1 MDLDRLLQELG
12 ERGGSDLHLKVNRP
26 PLFRIAGEL
35 NPTSYP
41 ELSRAEVQESVYRI
55 MGPTVQKKFEESL
68 EGDFSYEIPGLA
80 RFRVNAFVQ
89 RGDMGAV
96 FRLVPLDVPTI
107 DSMGLPQVFKSL
119 CMHPNG
125 LVVVTGP
132 TGSGKSTTL
141 ACMIQ
146 HINTTRPVH
155 VMTIED
161 PIEFVYQDELSTINQ
176 RELNIDT
183 FNLSKA
189 LRAALRQDPDVVL
202 MGEMRDLET
211 MRFAVTAAE
220 TGHLVF
226 STLHTNDAK
235 QTLDRVLD
243 TFPADQ
249 TKQVR
254 SQLALVLRGVISQR
268 LVRRSDGTGRIA
280 AVEIMINSPNV
291 RQLIEDGAV
300 RDIEKAME
308 NDTYYGMQ
316 TFNQAL
322 LELVQ
327 NGMLT
332 EEEAVMNSGAPDD
345 LKLGFRGITRG
356 STSGELDMDFSV
368 DAKKAAK
375 KPSSGSQSASDSK
388 VSRGFDF

>member
-1 MDLDRLLQELG
+1 
-12 ERGGSDLHLKVNRP
+12 
-26 PLFRIAGEL
+26 
-35 NPTSYP
+35 
-41 ELSRAEVQESVYRI
+41 
-55 MGPTVQKKFEESL
+55 
-68 EGDFSYEIPGLA
+68 
-80 RFRVNAFVQ
+80 
-89 RGDMGAV
+89 
-96 FRLVPLDVPTI
+96 
-107 DSMGLPQVFKSL
+107 
-119 CMHPNG
+119 
-125 LVVVTGP
+125 VTGP

-146 HINTTRPVH
+146 HINTTRSVH

-183 FNLSKA
+183 YNLVQA

-235 QTLDRVLD
+235 QTLDRILD
-243 TFPADQ
+243 TFPADEV
-249 TKQVR
+249 KQVR

-268 LVRRSDGTGRIA
+268 LVKRADGTGRIA
-280 AVEIMINSPNV
+280 AIEIMVNSPNV
-291 RQLIEDGAV
+291 RQLVEEGAV

-316 TFNQAL
+316 TFNQGL
-322 LELVQ
+322 LDLVQ
-327 NGMLT
+327 QGAIT
-332 EEEAVMNSGAPDD
+332 EEEAVSASGAPED

-368 DAKKAAK
+368 DAKKAK
-375 KPSSGSQSASDSK
+375 KPAAGSKSAGDSK
-388 VSRGFDF
+388 FGRGFDF

>member
-12 ERGGSDLHLKVNRP
+12 ERGGSDLHVKVNRP

-35 NPTSYP
+35 HPTQYP
-41 ELSRAEVQESVYRI
+41 DLSRAEVQEAIYRI
-55 MGPTVQKKFEESL
+55 MGPKTQKKFEDSL
-68 EGDFSYEIPGLA
+68 EADFSYEIPGLA
-80 RFRVNAFVQ
+80 RFRVNGFVQ

-96 FRLVPLDVPTI
+96 FRLIPLDVPTV
-107 DSMGLPQVFKSL
+107 DSMGLPQAFKSL

-125 LVVVTGP
+125 LVIVTGP

-141 ACMIQ
+141 ACMVQ
-146 HINTTRPVH
+146 HINNTRPVH

-161 PIEFVYQDELSTINQ
+161 PIEFVYQDELATINQ

-183 FNLSKA
+183 FNLPKA

-235 QTLDRVLD
+235 QT
-243 TFPADQ
+243 
-249 TKQVR
+249 KQVR
-254 SQLALVLRGVISQR
+254 SQLAIVLRGVISQR
-268 LVRRSDGTGRIA
+268 LIRRADGTGRIA

-291 RQLIEDGAV
+291 RQLVEEGAV

-327 NGMLT
+327 QGLIT
-332 EEEAVMNSGAPDD
+332 EEEAVNNSAAPDD

-356 STSGELDMDFSV
+356 SSSGELDMDFSV
-368 DAKKAAK
+368 DAKAAK
-375 KPSSGSQSASDSK
+375 KPAPQKSGDQK

>member
-249 TKQVR
+249 TKQVK

-322 LELVQ
+322 LDLVQ

-368 DAKKAAK
+368 DAKKAK
-375 KPSSGSQSASDSK
+375 KPASGGQSASDSK